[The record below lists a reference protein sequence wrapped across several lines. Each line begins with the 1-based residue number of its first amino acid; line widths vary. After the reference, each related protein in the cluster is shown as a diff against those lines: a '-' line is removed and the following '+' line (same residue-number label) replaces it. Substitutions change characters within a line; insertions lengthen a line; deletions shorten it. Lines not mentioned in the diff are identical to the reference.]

1 MEALDSLCELWIWK
15 LGIPLN
21 WPLAQNAGAMQ
32 LKGVELLQDLHNCCR
47 IPPPNALIDLLEFTF
62 ACSTL
67 QLNSFTNIQT
77 CIQHP
82 IGWPPSA
89 GGWKPLIHHTLV
101 CGCLMCRAFIPSL
114 HKKSTCSSAL
124 TLQVSASVGEVPKG
138 FLTKLSCFLSPQ
150 YHQPIPF
157 EADADIDNFL
167 CSLYS
172 SGWVF
177 SNIDLV
183 YLAHTYF

>member
-1 MEALDSLCELWIWK
+1 MKVTPRIPSCSLRYHDLEYFQYINPFHTLSKAPPYHQLGYHSWKPWILYVSYEFESWVSHSTGHW
-15 LGIPLN
+15 LRMP
-21 WPLAQNAGAMQ
+21 AMQ

-67 QLNSFTNIQT
+67 QLNSFTNIQM

-82 IGWPPSA
+82 IGSPPSA

-124 TLQVSASVGEVPKG
+124 TLQV
-138 FLTKLSCFLSPQ
+138 KLQWEKCQ
-150 YHQPIPF
+150 K
-157 EADADIDNFL
+157 
-167 CSLYS
+167 
-172 SGWVF
+172 VF
-177 SNIDLV
+177 
-183 YLAHTYF
+183 